1 MHGARRKA
9 FPFLPLWD
17 WRTVLFELSNFLI
30 DPSPTFYLLTSSM
43 DSVPT
48 TGGACIEAAPVL
60 EVTEE
65 TSEDSPRSL
74 TSLVQGGTWEAR
86 KRWGLTKIKG
96 DSGPSKGVLPLVGPR
111 FCGTAASLASHD
123 R

>member
-1 MHGARRKA
+1 
-9 FPFLPLWD
+9 
-17 WRTVLFELSNFLI
+17 
-30 DPSPTFYLLTSSM
+30 M

-111 FCGTAASLASHD
+111 FCGTAASLASHG

>member
-1 MHGARRKA
+1 MA
-9 FPFLPLWD
+9 
-17 WRTVLFELSNFLI
+17 
-30 DPSPTFYLLTSSM
+30 
-43 DSVPT
+43 SVPT

-74 TSLVQGGTWEAR
+74 TSLVQGGTWDTDR
-86 KRWGLTKIKG
+86 VKGLSRSKAKG
-96 DSGPSKGVLPLVGPR
+96 SGRPFVLSPLRPA
-111 FCGTAASLASHD
+111 FCGVAAHLASHG